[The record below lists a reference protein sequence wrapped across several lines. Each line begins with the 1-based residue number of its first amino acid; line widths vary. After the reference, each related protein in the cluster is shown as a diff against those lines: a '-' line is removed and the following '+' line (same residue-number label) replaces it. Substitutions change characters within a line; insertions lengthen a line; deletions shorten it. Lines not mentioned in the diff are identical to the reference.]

1 MELFILTK
9 KDHFYIIE
17 DIKMY
22 DIKHTTLTM
31 CVVRSYGI
39 ADSIVPCID
48 WRYARYWWY
57 FD

>member
-31 CVVRSYGI
+31 CVVRSYGT

-48 WRYARYWWY
+48 
-57 FD
+57 